1 MKKYKIALAGNPN
14 VGKST
19 IFNALT
25 KKHQHTGNWTGK
37 TVENASGEYK
47 YHNKIYE
54 IYDLPGT
61 YSLIAHSK
69 EELLARDLL
78 CFNKEIDL
86 TIVVC
91 NAVNL
96 ERSLNLVLQI
106 LEITSNVL
114 VVVNLIDEARKKQI
128 NIDLNKLSKI
138 LKVPVI
144 SSSATNNEGIDT
156 IKEKIEYYV
165 EFKNKESYKLQY
177 DNKLEKEISKI
188 IKCLDNS
195 LENKKWL
202 SLRLISGDKTI
213 ITSLKKHTN
222 YDITAK
228 KKLISALNQ
237 STKNLKNI
245 DIELLVVSNIL
256 KECHNIYINTVTNTT
271 NKYIER
277 EQKIDK
283 IITSKKFGIPIMLI
297 MLFFIF
303 WLTIV
308 GSNYPSEVLSNF
320 LFSLEDPLYDLCQIF
335 PDYIRDL
342 LINGVYK
349 TTAWVIGVMLP
360 PMLIF
365 FPLFT
370 IAEDIGLLPRIAFNM
385 DGMFNKCHACGKQC
399 LTMCMGIG
407 CNAVGVTGTRIIDEK
422 RERLLAIITNS
433 FMPCNGRYPVII
445 AIISMFFIGTTRGI
459 ISSLLSSLI
468 LVLVIIL
475 SILMTFIT
483 CNILSK
489 KILKGKKSSFVLE
502 LPDYRKIRI
511 GKIIV
516 TSLLDRTIFVLGR
529 AIMVAMPAGL
539 IIYIITNITY
549 NDTSILNIISNFLD
563 PIASLIGL
571 DGVILLAFFL
581 GIPANEIVLPII
593 LMTYLGTNSLTDYD
607 TLTNL
612 KTILIDNGWTTL
624 TAICFIIFNLFH
636 FPCGT
641 TLLTI
646 KKETNSWYYT
656 FLSFI
661 IPLFIGITLCFIIT
675 TISKIFIL
683 LF

>member
-19 IFNALT
+19 IFNFLT
-25 KKHQHTGNWTGK
+25 NKHQHTGNWTGK
-37 TVENASGEYK
+37 TVEEASGEYK

-54 IYDLPGT
+54 VYDLPGT
-61 YSLIAHSK
+61 YSLVAHSK
-69 EELLARDLL
+69 EELLTRDLL

-106 LEITSNVL
+106 QEITNNVL
-114 VVVNLIDEARKKQI
+114 VVVNLIDEALKKQI
-128 NIDLNKLSKI
+128 QIDLDKLSKI

-144 SSSATNNEGIDT
+144 KTSATNNEGLDVL
-156 IKEKIEYYV
+156 KEKIEYYAR
-165 EFKNKESYKLQY
+165 FKNMESYKLKY
-177 DNKLEKEISKI
+177 DNKLEKEITKISKNLPSNV
-188 IKCLDNS
+188 K
-195 LENKKWL
+195 NKKWI
-202 SLRLISGDKTI
+202 SLRLLNNDKDI
-213 ITSLKKHTN
+213 IESLKKYSN
-222 YDITAK
+222 YDIKTN
-228 KKLISALNQ
+228 KKLLTTLKSSSN
-237 STKNLKNI
+237 NLKNI
-245 DIELLVVSNIL
+245 DIEVLVVSNIL
-256 KECHNIYINTVTNTT
+256 KECNKIYTNTVINNK
-271 NKYIER
+271 NKYIEK

-283 IITSKKFGIPIMLI
+283 IITSKIFGIPIMLI
-297 MLFFIF
+297 MLFLIF

-308 GSNYPSEVLSNF
+308 GSNYPSELLSNF
-320 LFSLEDPLYDLCQIF
+320 LFSLEAPLRNLCQIF
-335 PDYIRDL
+335 PSYISDL

-349 TTAWVIGVMLP
+349 TTAWVVGVMLP

-385 DGMFNKCHACGKQC
+385 DYMFNKCHACGKQC

-459 ISSLLSSLI
+459 ISSIISSLI
-468 LVLVIIL
+468 LVLVITL
-475 SILMTFIT
+475 SIIMTFIT
-483 CNILSK
+483 CSILSK
-489 KILKGKKSSFVLE
+489 NILKGKKSSFILE
-502 LPDYRKIRI
+502 LPDYRKIKI
-511 GKIIV
+511 GKIII

-529 AIMVAMPAGL
+529 AIVVAMPAGL
-539 IIYIITNITY
+539 IIYLITNITY
-549 NDTSILNIISNFLD
+549 NDVSVLTIISNYLNS
-563 PIASLIGL
+563 IASLIGL

-593 LMTYLGTNSLTDYD
+593 LMTYLGTNSLTDYEN
-607 TLTNL
+607 LTSL
-612 KTILIDNGWTTL
+612 KSILIDNGWTML

-641 TLLTI
+641 TLFTI

-661 IPLFIGITLCFIIT
+661 IPLFIGITLCFIVT
-675 TISKIFIL
+675 TIFKIFCL